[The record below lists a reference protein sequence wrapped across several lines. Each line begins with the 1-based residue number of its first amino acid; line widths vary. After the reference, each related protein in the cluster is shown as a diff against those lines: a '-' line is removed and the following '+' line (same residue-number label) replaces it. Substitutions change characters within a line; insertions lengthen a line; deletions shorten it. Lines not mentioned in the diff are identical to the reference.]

1 MNRLLPIAPLLAATL
16 LLAGCGDSPQARLE
30 RAGKAYATHDYR
42 AAQVDLTAVLQT
54 EPGNPAALE
63 LAARNHLAQGDGD
76 AAQAA
81 LDKLAA
87 GARKPADLALL
98 MAEAALLRGKGKLAL
113 DGVAGLTSAEAH
125 RIRALSQLM
134 LGNPTAAAASFAAGV
149 NAGGDKGRLLADF
162 SRFEL
167 GRGNREAAAT
177 LTGQA
182 LKAAPGTLDPLLAA
196 AQLAVAKGDLAGA
209 LMLYDQAARAYPG
222 NLAALTGRAAVLGD
236 LGRDKDMAA
245 QLAALGETAGGS
257 PAVAYLQ
264 ARAATGT
271 KNWGQVRAI
280 LQPLESQLA
289 TRDDAML
296 LYAQAQLRLGQVEQA
311 RARLEPLHRRAPGHA
326 LTALLLAEAQLA
338 GDDAKAA
345 VATLRP
351 LAAKPE
357 AAPEVLAL
365 MAEASRAAGDPAAA
379 NYADRAR
386 FPTPQALGSELALGD
401 SALKQSD
408 WKGAAAAYERI
419 LKATDGQNPIVL
431 NNLAFAQSKLGNNV
445 RALGYALRALKLAPE
460 NPSVMDTAGWLLVET
475 GGDRSRALDLLRAA
489 ARKAPDNA
497 TILAHLRSA
506 EKG

>member
-1 MNRLLPIAPLLAATL
+1 MNKRHAIAPLLAATL
-16 LLAGCGDSPQARLE
+16 LLIGCGDSPKERLV
-30 RAGKAYATHDYR
+30 RAGKAYTAHDYR
-42 AAQVDLTAVLQT
+42 AAQVDLTAVLQA

-63 LAARNHLAQGDGD
+63 LAARAHLAQGDGD
-76 AAQAA
+76 GAQAA
-81 LDKLAA
+81 LERLAA
-87 GARKPADLALL
+87 TGRKPADMGLL
-98 MAEAALLRGKGKLAL
+98 TAEAALLRGKGKLAL
-113 DGVAGLTSAEAH
+113 DGVATLNSAEAH
-125 RIRALSQLM
+125 RIRALAQLM
-134 LGNPTAAAASFAAGV
+134 LGDVDAAAKSFAAG
-149 NAGGDKGRLLADF
+149 ALATGDKARLLADF

-167 GRGNREAAAT
+167 GRGDRGHAAT
-177 LTGQA
+177 LSARA

-196 AQLAVAKGDLAGA
+196 AQLAVAKGDLAAA
-209 LMLYDQAARAYPG
+209 LADYDRAAQAYPG
-222 NLAALTGRAAVLGD
+222 NLAALTGKAAVLGD
-236 LGRDKDMAA
+236 LGRDKEMAA
-245 QLAALGETAGGS
+245 QLAALGEIAGGS

-264 ARAATGT
+264 ARAAAGR
-271 KNWGQVRAI
+271 KDWRNVRTI

-289 TRDDAML
+289 ARDDAML

-351 LAAKPE
+351 LAARPE
-357 AAPEVLAL
+357 AAPDVLAL
-365 MAEASRAAGDPAAA
+365 MAKAARIAGDPEAA
-379 NYADRAR
+379 NFAARAR

-401 SALKQSD
+401 SALKQGD

-419 LKATDGQNPIVL
+419 LVATDGNNPLVL
-431 NNLAFAQSKLGNNV
+431 NNLAYAHSRLGNTAK
-445 RALGYALRALKLAPE
+445 ALGFAMRALKLAPD

-497 TILAHLRSA
+497 TIRAHLTEA